1 MKIFI
6 VLLCMVMLAGCGVTA
21 KQIGKADIEIGKIV
35 KGFDKNVSID
45 CRAGLAAGLTIAPD
59 TTAAVRGTV
68 TALQSVADQNSAEY
82 KKCFGL
88 GAWTSFV
95 IHGVDDMTDKILLE
109 LATAGLIK

>member
-1 MKIFI
+1 MK
-6 VLLCMVMLAGCGVTA
+6 VLLVLMVCIALCGCGVTA
-21 KQIGKADIEIGKIV
+21 KQIGKVDVEIGKIV
-35 KGFDKNVSID
+35 QGFDKNVSLD

-68 TALQSVADQNSAEY
+68 AALQSVADQNSAEY

-95 IHGVDDMTDKILLE
+95 IHGVDDITDKILME
-109 LATAGLIK
+109 LATLGVLK